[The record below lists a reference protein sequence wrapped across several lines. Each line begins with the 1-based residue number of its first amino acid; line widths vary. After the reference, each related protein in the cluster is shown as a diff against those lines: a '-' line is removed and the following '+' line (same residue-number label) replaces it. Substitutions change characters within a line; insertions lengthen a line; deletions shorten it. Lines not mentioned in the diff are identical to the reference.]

1 MSKKSTI
8 VGALLLLLLIAS
20 YILVRSRHKAPTVHD
35 SIPSN
40 PSSETVKPNIS
51 KSSTAELVN
60 GVTTWDA
67 SLNVSSGGHSLLV
80 VSVNRENGEVKLN
93 HKKPGPDCYVTQ
105 GFTTITTSFSVN
117 KGVTPVIETQS
128 ETYSCSL

>member
-8 VGALLLLLLIAS
+8 VGVLLLLLLIAS
-20 YILVRSRHKAPTVHD
+20 YILVRSRHKAPAVHD
-35 SIPSN
+35 SMTNDS
-40 PSSETVKPNIS
+40 SSETVKPNIS
-51 KSSTAELVN
+51 KSSTAKLVN

-67 SLNVSSGGHSLLV
+67 ILNVNSGGHSLLV
-80 VSVNRENGEVKLN
+80 VSVNQESGEVKLK

-117 KGVTPVIETQS
+117 NSVTPIIETQS